1 MVVVNYESSSP
12 SQFARYLL
20 IKQVRWHEY
29 FRSYSMLLFTFVTN
43 QLRDTFKVV
52 FNHGRDLQ
60 CILIV
65 YWREEENVRS
75 NTTSTR
81 LQASVCTVHYAEM

>member
-43 QLRDTFKVV
+43 QLRDTFKV
-52 FNHGRDLQ
+52 FF
-60 CILIV
+60 IT
-65 YWREEENVRS
+65 EEIYS
-75 NTTSTR
+75 
-81 LQASVCTVHYAEM
+81 AFW